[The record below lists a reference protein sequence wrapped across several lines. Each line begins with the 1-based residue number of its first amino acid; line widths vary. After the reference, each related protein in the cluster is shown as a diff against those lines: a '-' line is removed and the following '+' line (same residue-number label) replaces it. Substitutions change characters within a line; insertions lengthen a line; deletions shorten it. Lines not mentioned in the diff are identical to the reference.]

1 MSTLFLYLTKFIF
14 CVSFLLLPFFAMAQ
28 ELEEENEPAKP
39 TFDRS
44 LYIRDTVRTTPMVL
58 IDIPILDRSDEF
70 KTLSRKERR
79 ELEKAKKDSLPKK
92 ILPPL
97 SNLEIAVNY
106 SDPIEGFSSR
116 NGLMAEAWAGL
127 TLFEY
132 FVAVAEFGSQ
142 DITFNGSA
150 YKNVDNYQV
159 TGQYYRFGG
168 DLKIPVKQNS
178 SLRIGGRIGNS
189 TFSDSGTARITGEI
203 FDDYEVDFAR
213 NNLSANWWE
222 VDITSETAIWKNL
235 LMGFTFRYRVLGDFD
250 NNYEVPVRYISGY
263 GFANGTSMGL
273 DLFLAWRI
281 PIMPVRYKER
291 IPKN

>member
-1 MSTLFLYLTKFIF
+1 
-14 CVSFLLLPFFAMAQ
+14 MAQ

-132 FVAVAEFGSQ
+132 FVAVAEFGTQ

-159 TGQYYRFGG
+159 NGQYYRFGG